1 MSLAGKVALVTG
13 GSRGIGLSIARTFA
27 ADGARV
33 MITARREDGL
43 RDAARQVDGAEWF
56 VANAGRPEDAQ
67 AAVAECLDRLG
78 ALDILVNNAATNPYA
93 GNVIDIDR
101 PRAEKILE
109 VNLLGPLTWSQLAWR
124 GWMQEHGG
132 VIVNIAS
139 TGAFAVE
146 REIGFYDLSKTA
158 LVQLTRQLAME
169 LGPSTRVV
177 AIAPGLVRTEMS
189 RMLWDGH
196 EEGWNAKLPMQ
207 RIGEPDDIGRA
218 ALFLVGEE
226 ASWIT
231 GHCLTVDGGELVI
244 GGA

>member
-1 MSLAGKVALVTG
+1 VMVSSRKEDALRAVAEGLPDGKVEV
-13 GSRGIGLSIARTFA
+13 FA
-27 ADGARV
+27 
-33 MITARREDGL
+33 
-43 RDAARQVDGAEWF
+43 
-56 VANAGRPEDAQ
+56 ANAGDPDA
-67 AAVAECLDRLG
+67 AAACVAATVERLG
-78 ALDILVNNAATNPYA
+78 GLDILVNNAATNPYA

-124 GWMQEHGG
+124 AWMQEHGG

-169 LGPSTRVV
+169 LAPSTRVV

-196 EEGWNAKLPMQ
+196 EAGWNAKLPMQ